1 MNLATSASATNMA
14 SPPDHC
20 CYSSYRQEQAH
31 KSLITLDLRLTPLRF
46 TQVRPDDQSRRE
58 ALAAFMRL
66 KTGGNEY
73 GSRNSALAYR
83 CSYSDYHP
91 SRADLALTMA
101 LPSQTVVDRSP
112 VAGRESSLSAVS
124 WAAIF
129 AGAVSAIALTIVL
142 TSLGAGLGLT
152 SISAWSNVGASATT
166 FTIGAGIGLIVV
178 QWLASALGGFVTGR
192 LRTKWA
198 GLHTHEVFFR
208 DTAHGFLSWALATIL
223 GTLLLAS
230 AASSVVSGGVRAA
243 STVAGGAAQAA
254 TSSVSSYA
262 VDGLFRSDR
271 IDASTSTQEA
281 AAQATRILANGV
293 RNGDVPPAD
302 RTYLAQL
309 VAAKAGIPQA
319 DAQKRV
325 DDTIAGAKDAE
336 VKARQAADAA
346 RKATATFAIFTALA
360 LLIGAFV
367 AMAAA
372 AFGGNLRDIY

>member
-1 MNLATSASATNMA
+1 MAIAS
-14 SPPDHC
+14 
-20 CYSSYRQEQAH
+20 QAV
-31 KSLITLDLRLTPLRF
+31 L
-46 TQVRPDDQSRRE
+46 DQSPG
-58 ALAAFMRL
+58 A
-66 KTGGNEY
+66 GN
-73 GSRNSALAYR
+73 
-83 CSYSDYHP
+83 
-91 SRADLALTMA
+91 
-101 LPSQTVVDRSP
+101 
-112 VAGRESSLSAVS
+112 ESSLSAVS

-129 AGAVSAIALTIVL
+129 AGTVAAIALTVVL

-152 SISAWSNVGASATT
+152 SISAWSNVGVSATT

-178 QWLASALGGFVTGR
+178 QWLSSALGGFITGR
-192 LRTKWA
+192 LRTKWV

-254 TSSVSSYA
+254 TSSVSGYA

-271 IDASTSTQEA
+271 IDASTSTQDA

-309 VAAKAGIPQA
+309 VAVKTAISQA
-319 DAQKRV
+319 DAEKRV
-325 DDTIAGAKDAE
+325 NDTVASAKDAE
-336 VKARQAADAA
+336 IKARQAADAA
-346 RKATATFAIFTALA
+346 RKATATFAIFTALS

-372 AFGGNLRDIY
+372 AFGGSLRDEY

>member
-1 MNLATSASATNMA
+1 MA
-14 SPPDHC
+14 I
-20 CYSSYRQEQAH
+20 SS
-31 KSLITLDLRLTPLRF
+31 
-46 TQVRPDDQSRRE
+46 QVVSDRDQ
-58 ALAAFMRL
+58 
-66 KTGGNEY
+66 
-73 GSRNSALAYR
+73 
-83 CSYSDYHP
+83 
-91 SRADLALTMA
+91 
-101 LPSQTVVDRSP
+101 
-112 VAGRESSLSAVS
+112 VAGNESSLSAVS

-129 AGAVSAIALTIVL
+129 AGTVAAIALTVVL

-192 LRTKWA
+192 LRTKWS

-243 STVAGGAAQAA
+243 STAAGGAAQAA

-271 IDASTSTQEA
+271 IDASTSTQDA

-309 VAAKAGIPQA
+309 VAAKTGISQA

-325 DDTIAGAKDAE
+325 DDTIASAKDAE

-346 RKATATFAIFTALA
+346 RKATATFAIFTALS

-372 AFGGNLRDIY
+372 AYGGNLRDEY